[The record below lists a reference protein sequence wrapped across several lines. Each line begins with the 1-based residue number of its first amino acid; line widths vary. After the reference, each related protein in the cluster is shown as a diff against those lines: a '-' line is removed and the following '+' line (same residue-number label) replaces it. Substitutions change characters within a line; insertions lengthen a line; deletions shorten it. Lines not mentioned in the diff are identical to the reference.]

1 MAEYQKTIITNAGIS
16 VLNRVLSGKAT
27 ANFTR
32 AVSST
37 DDLSGKTES
46 ELRAMTSFSSVMQN
60 GVCSRYDIHS
70 SNMVS
75 LDLLFTNEGLG
86 NSYMINAVGLYAK
99 ASDSSSEV
107 LYAIARAGKD
117 ARGNSLA
124 EQMPAYA
131 GNLTKFTI
139 SLYTQVGQASS
150 VNVSITDE
158 GVVKSINKGD
168 VTPDVNGDVVIDDS
182 SHAKFIEAEL
192 INGHLLVPL
201 VDGSGNPVTDPAGN
215 QLIADEYL
223 PKSVTLG
230 NHPAVYPGSDNT
242 VRLPVY
248 TQAEINAMM
257 STKADT
263 TNVTTKEDVDAQT
276 GLIYGMLAQNHVVT
290 PLASDNGM
298 TLLDESGNAL
308 MSETRA
314 VTSVNGKAPG
324 ADGNISID
332 DYYSKQVIDNRLEVK
347 ADLLQMEDE
356 HRALQGQITDN
367 TEHLSTVN
375 DTLDQHAKQI
385 SQATGEASYA
395 LDQISAGQTLTAL
408 SDGQGGY
415 LTDEHGNALLTGSG
429 LISGITLGGKDCVPD
444 STGNVSLDT
453 YSKQEINNLID
464 SLKLA
469 INQVAALIK

>member
-16 VLNRVLSGKAT
+16 ILNRVLSGKAT
-27 ANFTR
+27 ATFTR

-46 ELRAMTSFSSVMQN
+46 ELRSMTGFGSVMQY

-117 ARGNSLA
+117 AKGNSLA

-150 VNVSITDE
+150 VSVSITDE
-158 GVVKSINKGD
+158 GVVKSINGSL
-168 VTPDVNGDVVIDDS
+168 TPDVNGNVTIDDS

-192 INGHLLVPL
+192 IHGHLLVPL
-201 VDGSGNPVTDPAGN
+201 VDDSGNPITDPAGN
-215 QLIADEYL
+215 QLVADEYL
-223 PKSVTLG
+223 PKSIKLG
-230 NHPAVYPGSDNT
+230 NGQAIYPGSDNT

-248 TQAEINAMM
+248 TQAEIDAML
-257 STKADT
+257 SAKADT
-263 TNVTTKEDVDAQT
+263 ENATTKEDVDAQT
-276 GLIYGMLAQNHVVT
+276 GLIYGMLAHNRLVT
-290 PLASDNGM
+290 PLAGDDGT

-314 VTSVNGKAPG
+314 VTSVNGKIPG
-324 ADGNISID
+324 ADGNIDID
-332 DYYSKQVIDNRLEVK
+332 DYYSKQAIDNRLEVK

-356 HRALQGQITDN
+356 HNALQEQITGNASHLGDVDN
-367 TEHLSTVN
+367 ALS
-375 DTLDQHAKQI
+375 QHAKQI

-395 LDQISAGQTLTAL
+395 LDQISTGQTLTAL

-415 LTDEHGNALLTGSG
+415 LIDERGNALLTGSG
-429 LISGITLGGKDCVPD
+429 WIGSVKLGGQTYTPD
-444 STGNVSLDT
+444 RAGNIALDT
-453 YSKQEINNLID
+453 YSKKEINNLVD

-469 INQVAALIK
+469 IDQVKALIK

>member
-16 VLNRVLSGKAT
+16 ILNRVLSGKAT
-27 ANFTR
+27 ATFTR

-37 DDLSGKTES
+37 DDLSGKTEA
-46 ELRAMTSFSSVMQN
+46 ELRAMTGFGSVMQN

-75 LDLLFTNEGLG
+75 LDLLFTNENLG

-117 ARGNSLA
+117 AKGNSLA

-150 VNVSITDE
+150 VSVSITDE
-158 GVVKSINKGD
+158 GVVKSVNGSL
-168 VTPDVNGDVVIDDS
+168 TPDANGDVLIDDS

-192 INGHLLVPL
+192 IHGHLLVPL
-201 VDGSGNPVTDPAGN
+201 VDGSGNPITDPAGN
-215 QLIADEYL
+215 QLVADEYL

-230 NHPAVYPGSDNT
+230 NHPAIYPGSDNT

-248 TQAEINAMM
+248 TQAEVDAKL
-257 STKADT
+257 SAKADT
-263 TNVTTKEDVDAQT
+263 TGVTTKEDVDAQT
-276 GLIYGMLAQNHVVT
+276 GLIYGMLAQNRVVT
-290 PLASDNGM
+290 TLASDDGM

-314 VTSVNGKAPG
+314 VTSVNGKTPG
-324 ADGNISID
+324 ADGNVNID
-332 DYYSKQVIDNRLEVK
+332 DYYPKQAIDNRLEVK

-356 HRALQGQITDN
+356 HKALQAQITDN
-367 TEHLSTVN
+367 TEHLGTVD

-395 LDQISAGQTLTAL
+395 LDQISTKQALSAL

-429 LISGITLGGKDCVPD
+429 LVSGITLGGQTYAPD
-444 STGNVSLDT
+444 SAGSVNLDT
-453 YSKQEINNLID
+453 YSRKEINNLID

-469 INQVAALIK
+469 IDQVKALIK

>member
-1 MAEYQKTIITNAGIS
+1 MDEYQNTIITNAGIS
-16 VLNRVLSGKAT
+16 ILNRVLSGKAT
-27 ANFTR
+27 ATFTR

-46 ELRAMTSFSSVMQN
+46 ELRAMTGFSSVMQN

-75 LDLLFTNEGLG
+75 LDLLFTNENLG

-99 ASDSSSEV
+99 ASDSSSEI

-117 ARGNSLA
+117 AGGNSLA

-150 VNVSITDE
+150 VSVSITDE
-158 GVVKSINKGD
+158 GVVKSINGRN
-168 VTPDVNGDVVIDDS
+168 VTPDVNGDVIIDDS

-192 INGHLLVPL
+192 IHGHLLVPL
-201 VDGSGNPVTDPAGN
+201 VDSTGSPITDPAGN
-215 QLIADEYL
+215 QLVADEYL

-230 NHPAVYPGSDNT
+230 NHPAIYPGTDNA

-248 TQAEINAMM
+248 TQAEVDAML
-257 STKADT
+257 SAKADT
-263 TNVTTKEDVDAQT
+263 TSVTTREDVDAQT
-276 GLIYGMLAQNHVVT
+276 GLIYGMLAQNRLVT
-290 PLASDNGM
+290 PLADGNGT

-314 VTSVNGKAPG
+314 VTSVNGKTPG
-324 ADGNISID
+324 ADGNINID
-332 DYYSKQVIDNRLEVK
+332 DYYSKQAIDNRLEVK

-356 HRALQGQITDN
+356 HKALQAQITDN
-367 TEHLSTVN
+367 ADHLGTV
-375 DTLDQHAKQI
+375 DDMLDQHAKQI
-385 SQATGEASYA
+385 VQATGEASYA
-395 LDQISAGQTLTAL
+395 LDQISTGQTLTAL

-415 LTDEHGNALLTGSG
+415 LTDEHGNPLLTGSR
-429 LISGITLGGKDCVPD
+429 LISTVKLGGQIYTPD
-444 STGNVSLDT
+444 SAGNVNLDT
-453 YSKQEINNLID
+453 YSKKEINNLVD

-469 INQVAALIK
+469 IDQVKALIK